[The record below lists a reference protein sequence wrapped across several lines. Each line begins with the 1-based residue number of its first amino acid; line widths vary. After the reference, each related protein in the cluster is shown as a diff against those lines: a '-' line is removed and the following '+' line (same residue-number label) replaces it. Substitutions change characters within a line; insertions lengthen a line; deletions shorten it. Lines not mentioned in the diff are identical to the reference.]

1 MGTPITVTPT
11 TNDSVLGFIPAHPF
25 TGSSFRGGP
34 ILTAL
39 LDSMFVFGNDLTCE
53 RKFNNTANVCYK
65 LLILE
70 LFLKKGINIYE
81 ETY

>member
-1 MGTPITVTPT
+1 M
-11 TNDSVLGFIPAHPF
+11 
-25 TGSSFRGGP
+25 TGPLSSKF
-34 ILTAL
+34 
-39 LDSMFVFGNDLTCE
+39 MFGNDLTCE

-70 LFLKKGINIYE
+70 LFLKKGINTYE